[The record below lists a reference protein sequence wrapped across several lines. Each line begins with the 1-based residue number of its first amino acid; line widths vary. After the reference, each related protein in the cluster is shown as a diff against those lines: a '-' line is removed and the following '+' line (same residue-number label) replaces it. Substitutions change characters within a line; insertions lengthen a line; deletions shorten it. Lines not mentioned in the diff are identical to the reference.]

1 MATRCG
7 VAAVDLLRDGQF
19 GYLAAVRG
27 EAICPV
33 PLEQVVG
40 HVRTVDLALYE
51 IARVF
56 F

>member
-7 VAAVDLLRDGQF
+7 VAAVDLLREGQF
-19 GYLAAVRG
+19 GYLTAVRG
-27 EAICPV
+27 DAIHPV

-40 HVRTVDLALYE
+40 QVRTVDPALYE